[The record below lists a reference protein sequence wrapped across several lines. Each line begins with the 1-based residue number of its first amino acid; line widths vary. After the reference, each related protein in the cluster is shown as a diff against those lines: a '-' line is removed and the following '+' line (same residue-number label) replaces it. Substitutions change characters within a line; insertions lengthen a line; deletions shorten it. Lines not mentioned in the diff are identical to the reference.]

1 MNTPILAIM
10 LIVSIIIG
18 LIGLI
23 VFLWGL
29 KNGQF
34 DDARK
39 ITHGALF
46 DSVEDL
52 NLAYAILQNQGD
64 TMKHYTLAVIGAGPG
79 GISAAIEAKLK
90 GLDVVLFEKGKEH
103 NIKMIAFDVV
113 EELLPM
119 AEQEVI
125 RMSNAE
131 GKATTTFNG
140 AFGGYGEPRKR
151 LQKLIKD
158 YFVDLR
164 KAGFGIF
171 CIGHTK
177 IRTIREK
184 GDETEGYNVLTS
196 TLSDDYES
204 LFSDIFDCVLT
215 GTIEKTVDSKKIT
228 GEERRLYMRG
238 TGYISAGCRF
248 APDSVPEYI
257 VYEGNFAK
265 TFIDVLEE
273 GLRKSKTNPVSRT
286 DFKKEQVREV
296 KELDERVIEP
306 REEELELK
314 ISKGEVIDK
323 LKVNMGKIDMKEL
336 QAIMSAHGVL
346 TFANPESLSTEFC
359 VEVLKLI
366 EGEE

>member
-1 MNTPILAIM
+1 MGFRKPSVSKVVTDIQSLTIYLRSVKKWGKSTLARDIILEKYGDPSKG
-10 LIVSIIIG
+10 L
-18 LIGLI
+18 LIG
-23 VFLWGL
+23 
-29 KNGQF
+29 
-34 DDARK
+34 
-39 ITHGALF
+39 
-46 DSVEDL
+46 
-52 NLAYAILQNQGD
+52 
-64 TMKHYTLAVIGAGPG
+64 IGAEAGYSILDNLNCTQVESWRDLKDLKKWL
-79 GISAAIEAKLK
+79 IS
-90 GLDVVLFEKGKEH
+90 EKGREH
-103 NIKMIAFDVV
+103 DIKIVAFDVV

-177 IRTIREK
+177 IKNVKEK
-184 GDETEGYNVLTS
+184 GDETEGYNILTS
-196 TLSDDYES
+196 TLSNDNES
-204 LFSDIFDCVLT
+204 IFADIFDCVLT
-215 GTIEKTVDSKKIT
+215 GTIEKSVDGKRII
-228 GEERRLYMRG
+228 GEERRLYFRG
-238 TGYISAGCRF
+238 NGYIDAGCRF

-257 VYEGNFAK
+257 VYEGNFAR
-265 TFIDVLEE
+265 TFIDTLEE
-273 GLRKSKTNPVSRT
+273 GLRKSKTNPVSKEE
-286 DFKKEQVREV
+286 FKKEQVKEV
-296 KELDERVIEP
+296 KELENKQP
-306 REEELELK
+306 KLQEEELELK

-359 VEVLKLI
+359 IEVLELI

>member
-1 MNTPILAIM
+1 MAFKKPQLNRVKTDIQSLTIYLRSVRKWGKTTLFRDLILEKYGDPEYGLLVGMNAEAGYSILDNLNVTQCETWKDM
-10 LIVSIIIG
+10 KELKKWLIS
-18 LIGLI
+18 
-23 VFLWGL
+23 
-29 KNGQF
+29 
-34 DDARK
+34 
-39 ITHGALF
+39 
-46 DSVEDL
+46 
-52 NLAYAILQNQGD
+52 
-64 TMKHYTLAVIGAGPG
+64 
-79 GISAAIEAKLK
+79 
-90 GLDVVLFEKGKEH
+90 EKGKEH

-131 GKATTTFNG
+131 GKTTTTFNG
-140 AFGGYGEPRKR
+140 AYGGYGEPRKK

-215 GTIEKTVDSKKIT
+215 GTIEKTVNSKKIT

-248 APDSVPEYI
+248 APDSVPEFI
-257 VYEGNFAK
+257 VYEGNFARK
-265 TFIDVLEE
+265 FIDTLED
-273 GLRKSKTNPVSRT
+273 GLRNSKTKPISKEE
-286 DFKKEQVREV
+286 FKKEQIKEA
-296 KELDERVIEP
+296 KELEERIFVEP
-306 REEELELK
+306 EEPEPKLNKAEAVNTIK
-314 ISKGEVIDK
+314 ANISKLNFADVQN
-323 LKVNMGKIDMKEL
+323 VMKK
-336 QAIMSAHGVL
+336 HG
-346 TFANPESLSTEFC
+346 FANFNNPDEIPEEGLLEI
-359 VEVLKLI
+359 LKMI
-366 EGEE
+366 K

>member
-1 MNTPILAIM
+1 MAFRKPQVNKIVTDIQSLTIYLRSVRKWGKSTLFKNLILEKYGDPECG
-10 LIVSIIIG
+10 L
-18 LIGLI
+18 LIGLGAEAGYSI
-23 VFLWGL
+23 LDNLNVTQVESFKDMKEL
-29 KNGQF
+29 KKWLIN
-34 DDARK
+34 
-39 ITHGALF
+39 
-46 DSVEDL
+46 
-52 NLAYAILQNQGD
+52 
-64 TMKHYTLAVIGAGPG
+64 
-79 GISAAIEAKLK
+79 
-90 GLDVVLFEKGKEH
+90 EKGKEH

-177 IRTIREK
+177 IKTIKEK
-184 GDETEGYNVLTS
+184 EGYTILTS

-215 GTIEKTVDSKKIT
+215 GTIEKTIDSKKIT
-228 GEERRLYMRG
+228 GEERRLYLRG

-248 APDSVPEYI
+248 KEDSVPEYI
-257 VYEGNFAK
+257 VYEGNFAR
-265 TFIDVLEE
+265 TFIDTLEE
-273 GLRKSKTNPVSRT
+273 GLRKSKTNPVSKEE
-286 DFKKEQVREV
+286 FKKEQVKEV
-296 KELDERVIEP
+296 KELENKQLELPQEP
-306 REEELELK
+306 ELK
-314 ISKGEVIDK
+314 ISKGEVVDK

-359 VEVLKLI
+359 IEVLKLI

>member
-1 MNTPILAIM
+1 MSFKKPTVNKVVTDIQSLTIYLRSVRKWGKTTLFRDLILEKYGDPEYGLLVGMNAEAGYSILDNLNVTQCETWKDM
-10 LIVSIIIG
+10 KELKKWLIS
-18 LIGLI
+18 
-23 VFLWGL
+23 
-29 KNGQF
+29 
-34 DDARK
+34 
-39 ITHGALF
+39 
-46 DSVEDL
+46 
-52 NLAYAILQNQGD
+52 
-64 TMKHYTLAVIGAGPG
+64 
-79 GISAAIEAKLK
+79 
-90 GLDVVLFEKGKEH
+90 EKGKEH

-140 AFGGYGEPRKR
+140 SFGGYGEPRKK

-215 GTIEKTVDSKKIT
+215 GTIEKTVNSKKIT

-248 APDSVPEYI
+248 APDSVPEFI
-257 VYEGNFAK
+257 VYEGNFARK
-265 TFIDVLEE
+265 FIDTLED
-273 GLRKSKTNPVSRT
+273 GLRNSKTKPISKEE
-286 DFKKEQVREV
+286 FKKEQIKEA
-296 KELDERVIEP
+296 KELEERVFV
-306 REEELELK
+306 EEEEQEPKLNKVEAVNTIK
-314 ISKGEVIDK
+314 ANISKLNFADVQ
-323 LKVNMGKIDMKEL
+323 NTMKKY
-336 QAIMSAHGVL
+336 G
-346 TFANPESLSTEFC
+346 FANFNNPDEIPEEGLLEI
-359 VEVLKLI
+359 LKMI
-366 EGEE
+366 K

>member
-1 MNTPILAIM
+1 MPLEIM
-10 LIVSIIIG
+10 
-18 LIGLI
+18 
-23 VFLWGL
+23 
-29 KNGQF
+29 
-34 DDARK
+34 
-39 ITHGALF
+39 
-46 DSVEDL
+46 
-52 NLAYAILQNQGD
+52 
-64 TMKHYTLAVIGAGPG
+64 
-79 GISAAIEAKLK
+79 
-90 GLDVVLFEKGKEH
+90 
-103 NIKMIAFDVV
+103 
-113 EELLPM
+113 
-119 AEQEVI
+119 EQHD
-125 RMSNAE
+125 
-131 GKATTTFNG
+131 
-140 AFGGYGEPRKR
+140 GEPRKR

-177 IRTIREK
+177 VKTIKEK
-184 GDETEGYNVLTS
+184 GDETEGYNILTS

-215 GTIEKTVDSKKIT
+215 GAIEKTVDSKKVT
-228 GEERRLYMRG
+228 GEERRLYLRG

-248 APDSVPEYI
+248 KEDSVPEYI
-257 VYEGNFAK
+257 VYEGNFAR

-273 GLRKSKTNPVSRT
+273 GLRKSKTNPVSRA
-286 DFKKEQVREV
+286 DFKKEQAEEV

-314 ISKGEVIDK
+314 ISKGEVVDK
-323 LKVNMGKIDMKEL
+323 LKANMGKIDMKEL

-359 VEVLKLI
+359 TEVLKLI

>member
-1 MNTPILAIM
+1 MSFKKPTVNKVVTDIQSLTIYLRSVRKWGKTTLFRDLILEKYGDPEYGLLVGMNAEAGYSILDNLNVTQCETWKDM
-10 LIVSIIIG
+10 KELKKWLIS
-18 LIGLI
+18 
-23 VFLWGL
+23 
-29 KNGQF
+29 
-34 DDARK
+34 
-39 ITHGALF
+39 
-46 DSVEDL
+46 
-52 NLAYAILQNQGD
+52 
-64 TMKHYTLAVIGAGPG
+64 
-79 GISAAIEAKLK
+79 
-90 GLDVVLFEKGKEH
+90 EKGKEH

-140 AFGGYGEPRKR
+140 AYGGYGEPRKK

-215 GTIEKTVDSKKIT
+215 GTIEKTVNSKKIT

-248 APDSVPEYI
+248 APDSVPEFI
-257 VYEGNFAK
+257 VYEGNFARK
-265 TFIDVLEE
+265 FIDTLED
-273 GLRKSKTNPVSRT
+273 GLRNSKTKPVSKEE
-286 DFKKEQVREV
+286 FKKEQIKEA
-296 KELDERVIEP
+296 KELEERVFV
-306 REEELELK
+306 EEEEPEPTLNKVEAVNTIK
-314 ISKGEVIDK
+314 ANISKLNFADVQN
-323 LKVNMGKIDMKEL
+323 VMKK
-336 QAIMSAHGVL
+336 HG
-346 TFANPESLSTEFC
+346 FANFNNPDEIPEEGLLEI
-359 VEVLKLI
+359 LKMI
-366 EGEE
+366 K

>member
-1 MNTPILAIM
+1 MSFKKPTVNKVVTDIQSLTIYLRSVRKWGKTTLFRDLILEKYGDPEYGLLVGMNAEAGYSILDNLNVTQCETWKDM
-10 LIVSIIIG
+10 KELKKWLI
-18 LIGLI
+18 
-23 VFLWGL
+23 
-29 KNGQF
+29 N
-34 DDARK
+34 
-39 ITHGALF
+39 
-46 DSVEDL
+46 
-52 NLAYAILQNQGD
+52 
-64 TMKHYTLAVIGAGPG
+64 
-79 GISAAIEAKLK
+79 
-90 GLDVVLFEKGKEH
+90 EKGKEH

-140 AFGGYGEPRKR
+140 SFGGYGEPRKK

-215 GTIEKTVDSKKIT
+215 GTIEKTVNSKKIT

-248 APDSVPEYI
+248 APDSVPEFI
-257 VYEGNFAK
+257 VYEGNFARK
-265 TFIDVLEE
+265 FIDTLED
-273 GLRKSKTNPVSRT
+273 GLRNSKTKPISKEE
-286 DFKKEQVREV
+286 FKKEQIKEA
-296 KELDERVIEP
+296 KELEERVFV
-306 REEELELK
+306 EEEEQEPTLNKVEAVNTIK
-314 ISKGEVIDK
+314 ANISKLNFADVQNI
-323 LKVNMGKIDMKEL
+323 MKK
-336 QAIMSAHGVL
+336 HG
-346 TFANPESLSTEFC
+346 FANFNNPDEIPEEGLLEI
-359 VEVLKLI
+359 LKMI
-366 EGEE
+366 K